1 MTTHVIHAS
10 FPIRGMTCASC
21 VNHVQRALT
30 AIQGVSEVSVNLA
43 TETASVDFDPTTTT
57 PIAFTHAARN
67 FPIQGMTCG
76 NCVRHVEQALKNVS
90 GISLLEVNLEKH
102 EALLE
107 YDATIVTYD
116 AMASVL
122 KDAGYTMKKA
132 VD

>member
-1 MTTHVIHAS
+1 MH
-10 FPIRGMTCASC
+10 
-21 VNHVQRALT
+21 
-30 AIQGVSEVSVNLA
+30 IQQ
-43 TETASVDFDPTTTT
+43 
-57 PIAFTHAARN
+57 H

-76 NCVRHVEQALKNVS
+76 NCVRHVEQALKNIA

-102 EALLE
+102 EALVE

-122 KDAGYTMKKA
+122 KDAGYTMEKA